1 MSKTFNTAY
10 VVGGSM
16 DNSPTIFEC
25 EHGCG
30 FEAEDAKVVEAH
42 ESTCGPDV
50 LSDRIL
56 VKWHNLSYLH
66 CTWETE
72 KAIRRMANVYVV
84 FERGVRVI
92 LLSQCIS
99 IISLFHV
106 SIT

>member
-1 MSKTFNTAY
+1 
-10 VVGGSM
+10 M

-106 SIT
+106 SITSLKIEEHHSKINA